1 MLSSSLSCVGS
12 ERSLF
17 PCALWYQEP
26 VKNEE
31 PVKRQAAPVTVG
43 STAPAAPMM
52 PGYQTYVQSPYQNLG
67 MQTYPFMGGAA

>member
-52 PGYQTYVQSPYQNLG
+52 PVCYLLG
-67 MQTYPFMGGAA
+67 PCYAKPGTWY